1 METRTRP
8 GWYYVGEGQLEFHD
22 EDGWTGDTLLAEDIR
37 GHRLAAAGPVRGPA
51 GRRTGR
57 RATPAPKAS
66 RLSLTRLLRRSAPRP
81 EGRHSR

>member
-37 GHRLAAAGPVRGPA
+37 GHDWPPPAPSAAQPVVAPVAETR
-51 GRRTGR
+51 
-57 RATPAPKAS
+57 APKAS